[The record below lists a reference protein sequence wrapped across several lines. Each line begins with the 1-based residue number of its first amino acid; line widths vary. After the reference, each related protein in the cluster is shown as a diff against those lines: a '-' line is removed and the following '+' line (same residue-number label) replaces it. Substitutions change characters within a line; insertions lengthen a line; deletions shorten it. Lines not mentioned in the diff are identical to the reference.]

1 MKKFENVYQDAALM
15 RKVLFGEADE
25 VEQKDL
31 EKRLAEC
38 PDLRNVYEQLQSGE
52 TLKVAFGEYQKYSSK
67 KAYQSFLQSIGQM
80 ESKVR
85 KSRSRR
91 VGVVRCCGCRYFSR
105 CSFFLYV
112 ELYLIGKRR
121 ENFDSAGNAAG
132 TIDFV
137 RWQRD

>member
-15 RKVLFGEADE
+15 RKVLLGEADE

-80 ESKVR
+80 ESKGR

-91 VGVVRCCGCRYFSR
+91 VGWYAAAAVVTLAVALSL
-105 CSFFLYV
+105 LYV

>member
-15 RKVLFGEADE
+15 RKVLLGEADE

-80 ESKVR
+80 ESKGR

-91 VGVVRCCGCRYFSR
+91 VASKTPSPFTNSSSLIRHPPDTPPKKAQRFS
-105 CSFFLYV
+105 
-112 ELYLIGKRR
+112 G
-121 ENFDSAGNAAG
+121 
-132 TIDFV
+132 
-137 RWQRD
+137 

>member
-15 RKVLFGEADE
+15 RKVLLGEADE

-80 ESKVR
+80 ESKGR
-85 KSRSRR
+85 KSRSL
-91 VGVVRCCGCRYFSR
+91 VGWG
-105 CSFFLYV
+105 
-112 ELYLIGKRR
+112 
-121 ENFDSAGNAAG
+121 G
-132 TIDFV
+132 TLL
-137 RWQRD
+137 RLSLL

>member
-15 RKVLFGEADE
+15 RKVLLGEADE

-80 ESKVR
+80 ESKGR
-85 KSRSRR
+85 KSRSRLVPPWSSPPKASTR
-91 VGVVRCCGCRYFSR
+91 AEY
-105 CSFFLYV
+105 CSGSSV
-112 ELYLIGKRR
+112 CNVPGKLRR
-121 ENFDSAGNAAG
+121 RTMIS
-132 TIDFV
+132 V
-137 RWQRD
+137 SMHPLLL